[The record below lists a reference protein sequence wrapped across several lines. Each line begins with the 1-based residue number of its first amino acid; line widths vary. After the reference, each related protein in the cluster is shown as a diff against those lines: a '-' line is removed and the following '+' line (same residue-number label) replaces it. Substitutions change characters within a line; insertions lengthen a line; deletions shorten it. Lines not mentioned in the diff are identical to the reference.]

1 MKESGK
7 VIGNV
12 YFGKRDFEAKE
23 IGYIVNRDYQ
33 RKGYALEAIN
43 AVIDMAF
50 SKRIHRVFAECDPR
64 NECSWRLLEKAGLV
78 REAHFRKNVFFH
90 RDEYAQPKWNDTV

>member
-1 MKESGK
+1 MELETARLILRKFIEADYDDLYEFLSQLRDNEFEGYPGIDYENGREHLKYRVGSDEFYAIELKESGK

-33 RKGYALEAIN
+33 R
-43 AVIDMAF
+43 
-50 SKRIHRVFAECDPR
+50 S
-64 NECSWRLLEKAGLV
+64 
-78 REAHFRKNVFFH
+78 
-90 RDEYAQPKWNDTV
+90 

>member
-1 MKESGK
+1 M
-7 VIGNV
+7 

-50 SKRIHRVFAECDPR
+50 SEGIHRVFAECDPR

-78 REAHFRKNVFFH
+78 RETHFRKNVFFH
-90 RDEYAQPKWNDTV
+90 RDEYGQPKWNDTV

>member
-1 MKESGK
+1 MELETARLILRKFTEVDYDDLYEFLSQLRDNEFEGYPGIDYENGREHLKYRVGSDEFYAIELKESGK

-33 RKGYALEAIN
+33 R
-43 AVIDMAF
+43 
-50 SKRIHRVFAECDPR
+50 R
-64 NECSWRLLEKAGLV
+64 
-78 REAHFRKNVFFH
+78 
-90 RDEYAQPKWNDTV
+90 

>member
-1 MKESGK
+1 MELETTRLILRKFTEADYDDLYEFLSQLRDNEFEGYPGIDYENGREHLKYRVGSDEFYAIELKESGK

-33 RKGYALEAIN
+33 R
-43 AVIDMAF
+43 
-50 SKRIHRVFAECDPR
+50 R
-64 NECSWRLLEKAGLV
+64 
-78 REAHFRKNVFFH
+78 
-90 RDEYAQPKWNDTV
+90 